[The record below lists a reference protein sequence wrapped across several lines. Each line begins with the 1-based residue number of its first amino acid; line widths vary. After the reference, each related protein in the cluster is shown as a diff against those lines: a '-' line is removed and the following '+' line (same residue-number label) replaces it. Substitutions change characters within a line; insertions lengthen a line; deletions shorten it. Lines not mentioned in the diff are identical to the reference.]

1 MIRGSITRVSR
12 KDGSGCI
19 LAEDGHEVYFDR
31 SGVERNSGDDLR
43 VGQWVEFE
51 LQYGFE
57 RLSAVNIKRLRR
69 DAERGAVQNN
79 F

>member
-19 LAEDGHEVYFDR
+19 LSEDGHEVYFDR
-31 SGVERNSGDDLR
+31 SGVVRNGADELR
-43 VGQWVEFE
+43 VGRCVEFE

-57 RLSAVNIKRLRR
+57 RLSAVNVEPLHR
-69 DAERGAVQNN
+69 DAEGGAVQNN